1 MAHPL
6 RLNTAWSPERRQVR
20 RPRVDAFRGAG
31 VIPLRDEGTFF
42 ASRNSK
48 SADWR
53 LVMMNKYLFAV
64 CGVLVGLP
72 AYGQDASAERELIK
86 VEHALTQAVV
96 DRDVAALNQ
105 LYADEFISTDSEGMV
120 WTKSQDIAIDTE
132 GASRVA
138 SFTLADLRVQVYG
151 DVAVVTG
158 RIATKGT
165 LAGEASEGRS
175 RFTDVF
181 VKRDGRWQCVA
192 NHTTT
197 MGEGF

>member
-1 MAHPL
+1 
-6 RLNTAWSPERRQVR
+6 
-20 RPRVDAFRGAG
+20 
-31 VIPLRDEGTFF
+31 
-42 ASRNSK
+42 
-48 SADWR
+48 
-53 LVMMNKYLFAV
+53 MMNKYFLAV

-72 AYGQDASAERELIK
+72 AYGQTASVERELIK
-86 VEHALTQAVV
+86 VEYELTQAVA

-105 LYADEFISTDSEGMV
+105 LYADEFLSTDSEGMV

-132 GASRVA
+132 GASRVTE
-138 SFTLADLRVQVYG
+138 FTLEDLRVQVYG

-165 LAGEASEGRS
+165 LAGAASEGRS

-192 NHTTT
+192 NHTTA

>member
-1 MAHPL
+1 
-6 RLNTAWSPERRQVR
+6 
-20 RPRVDAFRGAG
+20 
-31 VIPLRDEGTFF
+31 
-42 ASRNSK
+42 
-48 SADWR
+48 
-53 LVMMNKYLFAV
+53 MMNKYLLAV

-72 AYGQDASAERELIK
+72 AYGQNASVERDLIK
-86 VEHALTQAVV
+86 VEHALTQAVA
-96 DRDVAALNQ
+96 DRNVAALNQ
-105 LYADEFISTDSEGMV
+105 LYADEFVSTDSEGMV

-132 GASRVA
+132 GASRVT
-138 SFTLADLRVQVYG
+138 SFALEDLRVQVYG

-165 LAGEASEGRS
+165 LAGAASEGRS

-192 NHTTT
+192 NHTTA